1 MKNYKDALRVI
12 EKIIN
17 PKIEK
22 ISLFELYKE
31 QAGILLNMKK
41 KEEALGVIK
50 KARQLYP
57 YKEIYPN
64 IH

>member
-41 KEEALGVIK
+41 NEEALGVI
-50 KARQLYP
+50 
-57 YKEIYPN
+57 
-64 IH
+64 